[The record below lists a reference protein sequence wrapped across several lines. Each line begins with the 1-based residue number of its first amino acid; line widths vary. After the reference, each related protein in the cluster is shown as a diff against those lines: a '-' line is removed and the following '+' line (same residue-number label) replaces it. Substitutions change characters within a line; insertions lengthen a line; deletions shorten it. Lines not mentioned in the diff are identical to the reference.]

1 MKKSLDNKTA
11 WTICLVS
18 VDNINNTYRF
28 ELPAYR
34 VSNSGG
40 VVTEILTNATLSN
53 WNHFVFL
60 RSGSTVYLYLNGT
73 FVGSSIMSSYPSGN
87 VKYFCLGSNEP
98 DSTNIDGTAKFAN
111 VRLYNRV
118 LTSEEISALANEFT
132 PTAS

>member
-1 MKKSLDNKTA
+1 
-11 WTICLVS
+11 
-18 VDNINNTYRF
+18 
-28 ELPAYR
+28 
-34 VSNSGG
+34 
-40 VVTEILTNATLSN
+40 
-53 WNHFVFL
+53 
-60 RSGSTVYLYLNGT
+60 
-73 FVGSSIMSSYPSGN
+73 MSSYPSGN